1 MCRIIEVVM
10 LPEILRHIIKIFL
23 KYLPHRLHENGFAIS
38 VESRRVLG
46 GVAGRGLRAV
56 TRQRQHLPKVRRRL
70 GRQRP
75 GSGFLQRLVNLYCAA
90 VCRQRRGGVCRE
102 RLARTFASI
111 TVVASLAATV

>member
-46 GVAGRGLRAV
+46 GVAGCGLRAV
-56 TRQRQHLPKVRRRL
+56 TRRRQHLPKV
-70 GRQRP
+70 RQRP
-75 GSGFLQRLVNLYCAA
+75 GSGFLQRLVNLYCTA